1 MGKPVQDVTT
11 RWNSDFNRLQCLLRN
26 IQLQDSAPPG
36 LDALHINLG
45 HKAGS
50 GVALKRRAW
59 AAHQVGGLREC
70 QKQGEFK
77 DFPFSVVPSKV
88 ILQGA
93 VPGLIWVRRE
103 YGT

>member
-36 LDALHINLG
+36 LDALHINPG

-59 AAHQVGGLREC
+59 AAHQLGP
-70 QKQGEFK
+70 
-77 DFPFSVVPSKV
+77 PFSSHAFN
-88 ILQGA
+88 GWGFHSA
-93 VPGLIWVRRE
+93 EMAG
-103 YGT
+103 